1 MPTILRSGEAFNV
14 VPGAGELFCDCRADE
29 LDAIEAVLDAIPR
42 EVGGVTLQ
50 PELIRR
56 WPGMHSEQAVAAVL
70 ARASEALGRPIR
82 AASRGGASDASH
94 FAAAIP
100 VTIDGLGP
108 RGGKAHNPGE
118 FVYEESL
125 TPRAE
130 VRARRPRRRALMR
143 PAASTRCGSA
153 RSGCCSSARR
163 VSLLGDGMVGVA
175 LAFAVLELTGSA
187 SDLGIVL
194 AARTVPLVAFLL
206 VGGVWADRLPRRALM
221 VTTDLIRLRRARRD
235 GGAADHRRRRA
246 SGLLAALA
254 AIAGAASAFFNPAIS
269 GIMPAVVST
278 ERLQQANALRG
289 LTEGVR
295 ADRRAGARGRARGRQ
310 SGRAGRSPSTPPP
323 SASAPRSSAAIPMPA
338 HVPVESHSFIAD
350 LRDGWDDFRSR
361 TWLWTTVASTTFGNM
376 MFAAYFVLGPL
387 VADRELGGAGAW
399 ALIAS
404 AFGVG
409 LLVGGIVLLQ
419 LDPQRP
425 ALVATLAVA
434 LYTLPLA
441 FLAIPAPARGD
452 RRRARCWPAPA
463 WRSPT
468 TCGRRPSSATCREEL
483 LSRVSSY
490 DWFGSLAAVP
500 IGMLLWG
507 PIGDADRRQRRRSG
521 SRSCSSSRASCSCSR
536 CARSASCRRTRR

>member
-1 MPTILRSGEAFNV
+1 V
-14 VPGAGELFCDCRADE
+14 AGRFDALKERPFRLLF
-29 LDAIEAVLDAIPR
+29 L
-42 EVGGVTLQ
+42 G
-50 PELIRR
+50 
-56 WPGMHSEQAVAAVL
+56 QA
-70 ARASEALGRPIR
+70 
-82 AASRGGASDASH
+82 
-94 FAAAIP
+94 
-100 VTIDGLGP
+100 
-108 RGGKAHNPGE
+108 
-118 FVYEESL
+118 
-125 TPRAE
+125 
-130 VRARRPRRRALMR
+130 
-143 PAASTRCGSA
+143 
-153 RSGCCSSARR
+153 

-175 LAFAVLELTGSA
+175 LAFAVLEETGSA

-221 VTTDLIRLRRARRD
+221 VTTDLIRF
-235 GGAADHRRRRA
+235 AAH
-246 SGLLAALA
+246 GLMAALLITGSPSVWALAALA
-254 AIAGAASAFFNPAIS
+254 GIAGAASAFFNPAIS

-289 LTEGVR
+289 LTEGVGR
-295 ADRRAGARGRARGRQ
+295 IAGPAL
-310 SGRAGRSPSTPPP
+310 AGVLVVAVGPGWALAVDAATFAV
-323 SASAPRSSAAIPMPA
+323 SAAFLAAIPMPK

-350 LRDGWDDFRSR
+350 LREGWDDFRSR

-419 LDPQRP
+419 MDPQRP

-441 FLAIPAPARGD
+441 FLAVPAPAPITAFG
-452 RRRARCWPAPA
+452 ALVAGAGLAVANNLWE
-463 WRSPT
+463 T
-468 TCGRRPSSATCREEL
+468 TQQRHVPEEL

-500 IGMLLWG
+500 IGMLMWG
-507 PIGDADRRQRRRSG
+507 PIGDAIGVSDALWIAFVLQL
-521 SRSCSSSRASCSCSR
+521 SSILLLLAVREIR
-536 CARSASCRRTRR
+536 ELPARPR

>member
-1 MPTILRSGEAFNV
+1 MRGRF
-14 VPGAGELFCDCRADE
+14 
-29 LDAIEAVLDAIPR
+29 
-42 EVGGVTLQ
+42 
-50 PELIRR
+50 
-56 WPGMHSEQAVAAVL
+56 
-70 ARASEALGRPIR
+70 EALKERPFRLLFIGQ
-82 AASRGGASDASH
+82 A
-94 FAAAIP
+94 
-100 VTIDGLGP
+100 
-108 RGGKAHNPGE
+108 
-118 FVYEESL
+118 
-125 TPRAE
+125 
-130 VRARRPRRRALMR
+130 
-143 PAASTRCGSA
+143 
-153 RSGCCSSARR
+153 

-175 LAFAVLELTGSA
+175 LAFAVLEETGSA
-187 SDLGIVL
+187 SDLGVVL

-221 VTTDLIRLRRARRD
+221 VTTDLLRFAAH
-235 GGAADHRRRRA
+235 GAMAA
-246 SGLLAALA
+246 LLIAGSPGVWTLAALA

-289 LTEGVR
+289 LTEGVGR
-295 ADRRAGARGRARGRQ
+295 IAGPAL
-310 SGRAGRSPSTPPP
+310 AGVLVVGVGPGWALAVDAATF
-323 SASAPRSSAAIPMPA
+323 AVSAAFLAAMPMPA
-338 HVPVESHSFIAD
+338 HVPVESHSFARD

-376 MFAAYFVLGPL
+376 LFAAYFVLGPL

-404 AFGVG
+404 AFGIG

-419 LDPQRP
+419 LDPRRP

-441 FLAIPAPARGD
+441 FLAIPAPAAVIALAALVAG
-452 RRRARCWPAPA
+452 AGLAVANNLWE
-463 WRSPT
+463 T
-468 TCGRRPSSATCREEL
+468 TQQRHVPPEL

-507 PIGDADRRQRRRSG
+507 PIADVIGVSEALWIAFVLQL
-521 SRSCSSSRASCSCSR
+521 SSILILLAVREIRELPAYPLRESQ
-536 CARSASCRRTRR
+536 

>member
-1 MPTILRSGEAFNV
+1 M
-14 VPGAGELFCDCRADE
+14 AGRFDALKERPFRLLFM
-29 LDAIEAVLDAIPR
+29 
-42 EVGGVTLQ
+42 G
-50 PELIRR
+50 
-56 WPGMHSEQAVAAVL
+56 QA
-70 ARASEALGRPIR
+70 
-82 AASRGGASDASH
+82 
-94 FAAAIP
+94 
-100 VTIDGLGP
+100 
-108 RGGKAHNPGE
+108 
-118 FVYEESL
+118 
-125 TPRAE
+125 
-130 VRARRPRRRALMR
+130 
-143 PAASTRCGSA
+143 
-153 RSGCCSSARR
+153 

-175 LAFAVLELTGSA
+175 LAFAVLEETGSA

-221 VTTDLIRLRRARRD
+221 VTTDLIRFVAHGLM
-235 GGAADHRRRRA
+235 AA
-246 SGLLAALA
+246 LLIAGSPSVWTIAALA
-254 AIAGAASAFFNPAIS
+254 GIAGAASAFFNPAIS
-269 GIMPAVVST
+269 GIMPSVVSI

-289 LTEGVR
+289 LTEGVAR
-295 ADRRAGARGRARGRQ
+295 IAGPAL
-310 SGRAGRSPSTPPP
+310 AGVLVVAVGPGWALAVDAATF
-323 SASAPRSSAAIPMPA
+323 AVSAAFLTAIAMPA

-361 TWLWTTVASTTFGNM
+361 TWLWTTVASVAFGNM

-419 LDPQRP
+419 MDPQRP

-441 FLAIPAPARGD
+441 FLAVPAPAPVTAVG
-452 RRRARCWPAPA
+452 ALLAGAGLAVANNLWE
-463 WRSPT
+463 T
-468 TCGRRPSSATCREEL
+468 TQQRHVPEEL

-507 PIGDADRRQRRRSG
+507 PIGDAIGVSEALWIAFVLQL
-521 SRSCSSSRASCSCSR
+521 SSILLLLAVREIR
-536 CARSASCRRTRR
+536 ELPARPA

>member
-1 MPTILRSGEAFNV
+1 
-14 VPGAGELFCDCRADE
+14 
-29 LDAIEAVLDAIPR
+29 
-42 EVGGVTLQ
+42 
-50 PELIRR
+50 
-56 WPGMHSEQAVAAVL
+56 
-70 ARASEALGRPIR
+70 
-82 AASRGGASDASH
+82 
-94 FAAAIP
+94 
-100 VTIDGLGP
+100 
-108 RGGKAHNPGE
+108 
-118 FVYEESL
+118 
-125 TPRAE
+125 
-130 VRARRPRRRALMR
+130 
-143 PAASTRCGSA
+143 
-153 RSGCCSSARR
+153 
-163 VSLLGDGMVGVA
+163 MVGVA
-175 LAFAVLELTGSA
+175 LAFAVLEETGSA
-187 SDLGIVL
+187 TDLGIVL

-221 VTTDLIRLRRARRD
+221 VTTDLIRLAAH
-235 GGAADHRRRRA
+235 GAMAA
-246 SGLLAALA
+246 LLIAGAPGVWSLAALA
-254 AIAGAASAFFNPAIS
+254 GIAGAASAFFNPAIS

-289 LTEGVR
+289 LTEAVGRIAGPALAGVLVV
-295 ADRRAGARGRARGRQ
+295 A

-323 SASAPRSSAAIPMPA
+323 SASAPRSWSPIPMPA

-425 ALVATLAVA
+425 VLVATLASRS
-434 LYTLPLA
+434 T
-441 FLAIPAPARGD
+441 RS
-452 RRRARCWPAPA
+452 RSRSS
-463 WRSPT
+463 RSPRPPPVTALGALLAGAGLAVANNLWET
-468 TCGRRPSSATCREEL
+468 TQQRHVPAEL

-507 PIGDADRRQRRRSG
+507 PVADADRRQHRALDRVRR
-521 SRSCSSSRASCSCSR
+521 SSSRASSLLLAVREIRELPAHPC
-536 CARSASCRRTRR
+536 